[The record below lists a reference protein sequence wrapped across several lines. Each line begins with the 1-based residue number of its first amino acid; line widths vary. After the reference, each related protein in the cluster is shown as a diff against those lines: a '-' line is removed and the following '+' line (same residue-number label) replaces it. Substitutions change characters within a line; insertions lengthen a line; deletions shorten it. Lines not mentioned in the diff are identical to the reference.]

1 MNSNC
6 CSIYFVSLPNV
17 GLPAL
22 SGHKMKMI
30 ITTRKHYRNEGY
42 LCVSTVVTTFLFCE
56 PLRDGKATFGRN
68 KTKRTA
74 MRILLINEDFD
85 LNVVSD
91 RCRMVL
97 RSCLRLVF
105 VNAVG
110 EKYEERT
117 TLADELVKLLS
128 WRFRETSALG
138 ENFLIQ
144 HLAHRKRARRTKWCI
159 HQNDTSSRF
168 SAKNLYTKMIHSP
181 KWYIWLEKS
190 FWNTKMIYSF

>member
-1 MNSNC
+1 MVT
-6 CSIYFVSLPNV
+6 FALPQGWQANIW
-17 GLPAL
+17 
-22 SGHKMKMI
+22 K
-30 ITTRKHYRNEGY
+30 RNI
-42 LCVSTVVTTFLFCE
+42 
-56 PLRDGKATFGRN
+56 RN
-68 KTKRTA
+68 RTA
-74 MRILLINEDFD
+74 IRIHLINEDFD

-97 RSCLRLVF
+97 RPCLRLVS
-105 VNAVG
+105 VNSVG
-110 EKYEERT
+110 ENYDEGI
-117 TLADELVKLLS
+117 TLADELVKLIS
-128 WRFRETSALG
+128 WRFRETSALE

-144 HLAHRKRARRTKWCI
+144 HLKHRKRARRTKWCI